1 MNTTTTFVGIDVSK
15 AHLDLAIRPSN
26 ETATLSNDLAGID
39 EVVTRRRSLKPA
51 LVVLEATGGLERGLV
66 RALVAA
72 ARPVIVANPRQVRE
86 FARATGQV
94 AKTDRLDA
102 RILAR
107 FAEVIRPALRL
118 PLDPQT
124 EEF

>member
-1 MNTTTTFVGIDVSK
+1 MNTPTFVGIDVSK

-26 ETATLSNDLAGID
+26 ETAVLSNDLTGITA
-39 EVVTRRRSLKPA
+39 VVTRLQSLTPT
-51 LVVLEATGGLERGLV
+51 LIVLEATGGLERDVV

-72 ARPVIVANPRQVRE
+72 ALPVIVANPRQIRD

-118 PLDPQT
+118 PLTPQS
-124 EEF
+124 E